1 MGRHS
6 YRYDRS
12 YALFSC
18 DGRSLLTANCSS
30 DSWGIEVSALPGRE
44 RVNSLKIPPEA
55 QPPVIRLTDDN
66 ARVVVAGTSLRVFDL
81 QSGERLC
88 QRALGFDARWGCALS
103 RDGRRVLYAE
113 WAAPDSQLRLLEI
126 EPGGAGIRLAATIGS
141 YKAPYDSF
149 SISPDGRYAMAGAS
163 RMSLWDLDTGTVV
176 KRFEDVQFQSYATR
190 ISSDNR
196 LAIALGTVG
205 GNSTRAGFVTYD
217 LAVVRPRGFRA
228 LLRQGPATEP
238 ATLIGTALSWDAH
251 VVGFLPGS
259 HVVLT
264 ALPDSSSDGHGWDL
278 FLWDLDANEM
288 SHVTHLEN
296 GWAAADISPDARS
309 VLLIGEGTVEFLPLA
324 ELRR

>member
-1 MGRHS
+1 MNILALDLGTSTGFCHTIVDGHCAGTWVLATDKEVKQWHR
-6 YRYDRS
+6 DRTARRKDPRIARL
-12 YALFSC
+12 YAK
-18 DGRSLLTANCSS
+18 LLVVRPCP
-30 DSWGIEVSALPGRE
+30 D
-44 RVNSLKIPPEA
+44 
-55 QPPVIRLTDDN
+55 
-66 ARVVVAGTSLRVFDL
+66 VVV
-81 QSGERLC
+81 
-88 QRALGFDARWGCALS
+88 
-103 RDGRRVLYAE
+103 
-113 WAAPDSQLRLLEI
+113 
-126 EPGGAGIRLAATIGS
+126 
-141 YKAPYDSF
+141 
-149 SISPDGRYAMAGAS
+149 
-163 RMSLWDLDTGTVV
+163 
-176 KRFEDVQFQSYATR
+176 FEDVQFQSYATR

-296 GWAAADISPDARS
+296 GWAAADISPDGRS
-309 VLLIGEGTVEFLPLA
+309 VLLIREGTIEFLPLA